1 MSYEVVIPK
10 IGDNIKSAE
19 VISFKVAVGDVVQKD
34 QPLIELET
42 EKAVFELPSPE
53 AGVVK
58 QILVKIADVV
68 EVGQQV
74 MLLELKGDK
83 EKTTPPFHHTVSEV
97 SETMPESKKISSAFR
112 QDASVNA
119 SPLVRRI
126 ARELGVVLKNL
137 STGDGKRITVEQVK
151 QAFIKAHPSASKQ
164 VLLPD
169 FSKWGSIERQAMS
182 TVRKTTA
189 EKMSQSWQEIPH
201 VTQCDLADITDLE
214 KLRIRYAAHFKS
226 SGGHLSWT
234 VLLLK
239 TLASALKV
247 FPQMNA
253 SLDLDRHEI
262 IMKQYIHL
270 GIAVDTSRG
279 LLVPVLKNV
288 DQKNILEISS
298 ELQALTQKARDKKL
312 SLEEM
317 QGATFT
323 LTNLGNIGGSF
334 FTPII
339 HWPEVAILGVGRARV
354 EAVQIDGAWQP
365 RQMLPLS
372 LSYDHRVIDGA
383 DGARFLQWIKE
394 ALQDPFLITI

>member
-53 AGVVK
+53 AGIVK

-74 MLLELKGDK
+74 MLLELQGDK

-151 QAFIKAHPSASKQ
+151 QAFIQAHPSASKQ

-182 TVRKTTA
+182 AVRKTTA